1 MLKRLLLALA
11 LSALMLPALS
21 TQARQRAPDGFAV
34 QRVAENR
41 ISLDQ
46 AIAKVQRATGGRV
59 LDARDVGGGYR
70 IKVLTPDG
78 EVRVVYV
85 DARSGAIR

>member
-11 LSALMLPALS
+11 FSALMLPTLS
-21 TQARQRAPDGFAV
+21 TQARQRAPDDFSV
-34 QRVAENR
+34 RRVAENR

-46 AIAKVQRATGGRV
+46 AVATVQRAIGGRV
-59 LDARDVGGGYR
+59 LDAREVGNGYR

-78 EVRVVYV
+78 EVRVVFV

>member
-11 LSALMLPALS
+11 FSALMLPTLN
-21 TQARQRAPDGFAV
+21 TQARQRAPDGFSV

-46 AIAKVQRATGGRV
+46 AVAKVQRAIGGRV
-59 LDARDVGGGYR
+59 LDAREVGNDYR

-78 EVRVVYV
+78 EVRVVFV